1 MQKRAM
7 ERDAVPGSE
16 GRKESGR
23 RPQARVALA
32 LLEALRDMD
41 RPGEILDDEDVS
53 LTLPR
58 RFGLSG
64 VVDAQIRRY
73 EREARHGRRIP
84 AAEVDDLI
92 RLATRRGDARELF
105 RRVGRSLTAADGAP
119 AWRRVFPERVVLPWA
134 RKRVRRR
141 LRSLFDERIVSTSRG
156 RFALE
161 GSSDL
166 FLSADPAG
174 SACELV
180 TGLSQA
186 VLDAYTPGAG
196 EMVHVTCR
204 ARGDARCVWAL
215 QAETARAK

>member
-1 MQKRAM
+1 
-7 ERDAVPGSE
+7 
-16 GRKESGR
+16 
-23 RPQARVALA
+23 VALA

-41 RPGEILDDEDVS
+41 RPVEILDEEDVT
-53 LTLPR
+53 LTMPR

-84 AAEVDDLI
+84 AAEVNDLI
-92 RLATRRGDARELF
+92 RLATRRDDAHELF
-105 RRVGRSLTAADGAP
+105 TRVGRSLTAADGAP

-134 RKRVRRR
+134 RQRVRRR
-141 LRSLFDERIVSTSRG
+141 LKSLFGERVVSAARG

-166 FLSADPAG
+166 FLAADPAG
-174 SACELV
+174 GACALV

-186 VLDAYTPGAG
+186 VLDAYAPGVG
-196 EMVHVTCR
+196 EVVHSTCSARGDGRCLWTLRTEPAR
-204 ARGDARCVWAL
+204 ARGP
-215 QAETARAK
+215 

>member
-1 MQKRAM
+1 
-7 ERDAVPGSE
+7 
-16 GRKESGR
+16 
-23 RPQARVALA
+23 VALA

-41 RPGEILDDEDVS
+41 RPVEVLDEEDVT
-53 LTLPR
+53 LTMPR

-92 RLATRRGDARELF
+92 RLATRRDDSDELF
-105 RRVGRSLTAADGAP
+105 IRVGRSLTAADGAP
-119 AWRRVFPERVVLPWA
+119 AWRKIFPERVVLPWV

-141 LRSLFDERIVSTSRG
+141 LKSLFGERIVSAARG

-161 GSSDL
+161 ASSDL
-166 FLSADPAG
+166 FLVADPG
-174 SACELV
+174 GGACALV

-186 VLDAYTPGAG
+186 ILDAYAPGAG
-196 EMVHVTCR
+196 EVAHVSCR
-204 ARGDARCVWAL
+204 ARGQGRCVWAL
-215 QAETARAK
+215 EPESTRARER